1 MITLFKGDDTG
12 GLLGKSVVVE
22 ISTEFDLTGCTVI
35 FNYQGIERRWE
46 NVHDG
51 DSREVFFSHNETAR
65 MSVGTF
71 KAVIIAVDAAGKVRT
86 ITNSLPIKVSTN
98 LSECYGDNV
107 AQVTIGATVNWER
120 ITGKPFEG
128 QEIDI
133 GTDDKVLAA
142 LGTIIEKLGGTV
154 KAGIALVALCAMSAF
169 GYTPETHD
177 RSYTTNGITYAQR
190 GGLGASDYVVT
201 NIDAEAVGKVKS
213 VNGKDGE
220 VVLTAS
226 DVNALPDT
234 YTPPVQPTD
243 TNAVRDIAREEI
255 VPATNRLNQTLTDA
269 IDAKRDKT
277 DLAVYGFTE
286 WTFAPV
292 LLNSY
297 EIRYR
302 DDLGK
307 WGVYYNGSIAG
318 TVKGSYDSLE
328 ISWDGNEWCGG
339 YPFTATRSLIQKAD
353 TLATTNGVNAAIA
366 ESSVF
371 IKTGGSEDDPPIRF
385 SLNAPELMSFFDMR
399 KTHLN
404 HLNRI
409 SFDGSPE
416 EIVFYD
422 GTSTP
427 KDLLQILDGKA
438 NHEDLA
444 AKRDL
449 ADNTCHKTEF
459 GEWSIPKSHE
469 TLLVEPQPKW
479 NGVQGI
485 EWIWSAGS
493 YMYEATGT
501 KDSTELDFYDPNPD
515 VYDHFTS
522 KRAAVCTDGKKF
534 VTSDV
539 VDGKVSSAVST
550 NNPAFVSAVRN
561 TPAPEPGQGEDPP
574 WGTWGTVGAAIAGLV
589 AGLKWLK
596 DKVFDSAG
604 NIQDQFA
611 TDLLG
616 KQVANAKVRY
626 ALATASSA
634 TMADRTVNIL
644 TMTQS
649 ETLTFPTATTHD
661 NKTYARDFLLKLTY
675 TAGTMELPQGV
686 TKVGDELS
694 FEAGKTYL
702 IAFTEI
708 ESDKFY
714 VRAIDITEAQA

>member
-1 MITLFKGDDTG
+1 MQKSIATLLYITSFSLFGAPVPSYHGATNIARA
-12 GLLGKSVVVE
+12 VVNQTVTKQFVE
-22 ISTEFDLTGCTVI
+22 SL
-35 FNYQGIERRWE
+35 GIE
-46 NVHDG
+46 
-51 DSREVFFSHNETAR
+51 
-65 MSVGTF
+65 VG
-71 KAVIIAVDAAGKVRT
+71 
-86 ITNSLPIKVSTN
+86 
-98 LSECYGDNV
+98 
-107 AQVTIGATVNWER
+107 
-120 ITGKPFEG
+120 
-128 QEIDI
+128 
-133 GTDDKVLAA
+133 
-142 LGTIIEKLGGTV
+142 GGGV
-154 KAGIALVALCAMSAF
+154 
-169 GYTPETHD
+169 
-177 RSYTTNGITYAQR
+177 
-190 GGLGASDYVVT
+190 
-201 NIDAEAVGKVKS
+201 
-213 VNGKDGE
+213 
-220 VVLTAS
+220 
-226 DVNALPDT
+226 
-234 YTPPVQPTD
+234 D
-243 TNAVRDIAREEI
+243 TNAVRDIISDEI
-255 VPATNRLNQTLTDA
+255 TPATNRLNQTLSDA
-269 IDAKRDKT
+269 LDDKRDKT

-449 ADNTCHKTEF
+449 ADNTCHRTEF
-459 GEWSIPKSHE
+459 GEWVCSPSIFLYE
-469 TLLVEPQPKW
+469 IKW
-479 NGVQGI
+479 NDGTV
-485 EWIWSAGS
+485 AGTVGWAPFNS
-493 YMYEATGT
+493 SSPAPRGLS
-501 KDSTELDFYDPNPD
+501 KGNKGSTELSWGADEWEGGFS
-515 VYDHFTS
+515 FTAS
-522 KRAAVCTDGKKF
+522 RSPVCTDGKKF

-616 KQVANAKVRY
+616 KQVANIKAN
-626 ALATASSA
+626 TASLA
-634 TMADRTVNIL
+634 AAY
-644 TMTQS
+644 S
-649 ETLTFPTATTHD
+649 ETATYAVGDAVTHD
-661 NKTYARDFLLKLTY
+661 GKLYKCSVAIT
-675 TAGTMELPQGV
+675 TAETWTP
-686 TKVGDELS
+686 
-694 FEAGKTYL
+694 AHW
-702 IAFTEI
+702 TETTVATLWNNADTT
-708 ESDKFY
+708 SY
-714 VRAIDITEAQA
+714 GGQN